1 MDAETRRAISKLAQ
15 ELTRTQA
22 ELARVKRGSR
32 RPQLGHSS
40 IDSGA
45 LEVRDPDTGVTRLR
59 LGYQPD
65 GSVGVVPEGGDPP
78 SAPSTPIVAGAP
90 VGVMVQWDGRLA
102 HDQTLPADFDH
113 VSVHVSQVQ
122 GFVPDAATFQGT
134 IPRSGGLFPVVPLEV
149 GTTYYVRLVGVGTGG
164 AEGAPSEEAPG
175 VPEAVGGVPPPG
187 SITET
192 EIADDAVTAP
202 KIRAEAVEAYHIV
215 AQAIE
220 AGHIEAG
227 AVEAAH
233 LAATI
238 VLASRLVAG
247 DPSAARVEIDE
258 SGLRGYND
266 GDELVF
272 AVQDGDAVFSGD
284 ITGSHITGSS
294 ISIGASPG
302 AVGSIEEEPGAVRAR
317 VTSAGG
323 HRAQLSASTNQ
334 AEFTVWA
341 QPGVAAP
348 VGGMVAQSDIVALT
362 MQSASGDAS
371 QPYAQHAVTP
381 GRAIGLWRAASG
393 SGVQVQ
399 ATVGNAQ
406 MLLTSPDASDPDDAQ
421 GSGYLFGVRYASD
434 IAALSMQGPVW
445 GSGDGPERSR
455 RATMHIEGARPDRP
469 YTRVVYSARRH
480 LIQGESDGS
489 GYDSVSDGVVSLA
502 STHSISAPRHRAVRT
517 DLNSSPTALSTGD
530 FVDFTESQ
538 MPSLEF
544 ETGWSGRVRVIIQM
558 CGINYRTNASTIA
571 LGFRLAGAGTVP
583 ASLQR
588 AAMTRSVGSGG
599 PATSGRPAFQIV
611 DLDLIGNSTYTLT
624 PMWRISGSGHS
635 WGDMHSFDMNYQN
648 SIIVEP
654 LM

>member
-1 MDAETRRAISKLAQ
+1 MDPQTRRAIQSLTR
-15 ELTRTQA
+15 ELQRTQA
-22 ELARVKRGSR
+22 ELARLKRGSR

-78 SAPSTPIVAGAP
+78 PAPSTPIVAGAP

-134 IPRSGGLFPVVPLEV
+134 IPRAGGLFPVVPLEV

-164 AEGAPSEEAPG
+164 AEGAPSEEASG
-175 VPEAVGGVPPPG
+175 VPEAVGVVPPPG

-192 EIADDAVTAP
+192 EIADDAVTTP

-220 AGHIEAG
+220 AGHIQAQ
-227 AVEAAH
+227 AIEAAH

-247 DPSAARVEIDE
+247 NPGAARVEIDE
-258 SGLRGYND
+258 GGLRGYSD
-266 GDELVF
+266 DDELIF
-272 AVQDGDAVFSGD
+272 AIADGDAVFSGD
-284 ITGSHITGSS
+284 ITGSEISGSR
-294 ISIGASPG
+294 IIIGG
-302 AVGSIEEEPGAVRAR
+302 EPGNIGLIEDTGGSVHSR
-317 VTSAGG
+317 VISSSGQ
-323 HRAQLSASTNQ
+323 RAQLAASNDQ
-334 AEFTVWA
+334 AEFTAWS
-341 QPGVAAP
+341 QPGASAP
-348 VGGMVAQSDIVALT
+348 VGGIVAQSDLVAMT
-362 MQSASGDAS
+362 MQSASGDSS
-371 QPYAQHAVTP
+371 QPYAQHTVTP
-381 GRAIGLWRAASG
+381 GHTGGLWRAVSG
-393 SGVQVQ
+393 SAVQVQ
-399 ATVGNAQ
+399 AAVGSAQ
-406 MLLTSPDASDPDDAQ
+406 LLLTSPDASDPDDAQ
-421 GSGYLFGVRYASD
+421 GSGYLFGTRYASD

-445 GSGDGPERSR
+445 GSGDGPERGR
-455 RATMHIEGARPDRP
+455 RATIHVEGARPDRA
-469 YTRVVYSARRH
+469 YTRVVYSASRH

-489 GYDSVSDGVVSLA
+489 GYDAVSDGVVSLA
-502 STHSISAPRHRAVRT
+502 PTHSISAPRHRAVRT
-517 DLNSSPTALSTGD
+517 DLQASPTATSTGD
-530 FVDFTESQ
+530 FVDFTEAQ
-538 MPSLEF
+538 MPSLEI
-544 ETGWSGRVRVIIQM
+544 ETSWSGRVRVIIQM
-558 CGINYRTNASTIA
+558 CGINSRTDASTIA
-571 LGFRLAGAGTVP
+571 LGFRLSGAGTVP

-588 AAMTRSVGSGG
+588 SAMTRSVGAGG
-599 PATSGRPAFQIV
+599 PATAGRPAFQVV
-611 DLDLIGNSTYTLT
+611 DLDLSGSSTYTLT

-648 SIIVEP
+648 SIIVDP